1 MRHELSIQGIN
12 TYYGYSH
19 VLHDVSLNVS
29 KGTVVALLG
38 RNGVGKTTT
47 LRSVMGLTPAKSGQI
62 LFEGKD
68 ITKIPPHEIS
78 KEGVGYVP
86 QGRRLF
92 DSLTVKEHLTVY
104 HRKGKNGEDAWTP
117 DRTLEFF
124 PRLRE
129 RYLSKGGELSGGER
143 QMLAIAR
150 ALVTNPRLIVLDEPT
165 EGLAPLV
172 VAEVGQL
179 ILKVKEEG
187 FSILLTEQKLRFA
200 LNLADDVYLMSK
212 GQIVFHSSPE
222 ELDKN
227 EEIKKLY
234 LGL

>member
-1 MRHELSIQGIN
+1 MGHELSIQGID

-19 VLHDVSLNVS
+19 VLYDVSLDVPQ
-29 KGTVVALLG
+29 GTVVALLG

-47 LRSVMGLTPAKSGQI
+47 LRSVMGLTPARNGRI
-62 LFEGKD
+62 LFMDED
-68 ITKIPPHEIS
+68 ITKVPPHAIS
-78 KEGVGYVP
+78 RKGIGYVP

-92 DSLTVKEHLTVY
+92 HSLTVKEHLTVY
-104 HRKGKNGEDAWTP
+104 HRKGIDGADAWSP
-117 DRTLEFF
+117 DRVLEFF
-124 PRLRE
+124 PRLKE
-129 RYLSKGGELSGGER
+129 RYTSKGGELSGGEQ

-172 VAEVGQL
+172 VAEVGRL

-187 FSILLTEQKLRFA
+187 FAILLTEQKLRFA
-200 LNLADDVYLMSK
+200 LGLADDVYLMSK
-212 GQIVFHSSPE
+212 GQIVFHSTPQ
-222 ELDKN
+222 ELSEN

>member
-1 MRHELSIQGIN
+1 MGHELSIQGIN

-19 VLHDVSLNVS
+19 VLHDVSLDVPQ
-29 KGTVVALLG
+29 GTVVALLG

-47 LRSVMGLTPAKSGQI
+47 LRSVMGLTPARSGRV
-62 LFEGKD
+62 LFRDED
-68 ITKIPPHEIS
+68 ITKVPPHLIS
-78 KEGVGYVP
+78 RKGIGYVP

-92 DSLTVKEHLTVY
+92 NSLTVREHLTVY
-104 HRKGKNGEDAWTP
+104 HRKGPDGGDAWTP
-117 DRTLEFF
+117 DRVLEFF
-124 PRLRE
+124 PRLKE
-129 RYLSKGGELSGGER
+129 RYSSKGGELSGGER

-172 VAEVGQL
+172 VAEVGRL

-187 FSILLTEQKLRFA
+187 FAILLTEQKLRFA
-200 LNLADDVYLMSK
+200 LSLADDVYLMSK
-212 GQIVFHSSPE
+212 GQIVFHSSPQ
-222 ELDKN
+222 ELDGN
-227 EEIKKLY
+227 EEVKKLY

>member
-1 MRHELSIQGIN
+1 MGHELSIQGIN

-19 VLHDVSLNVS
+19 VLHDVSLDVPQ
-29 KGTVVALLG
+29 GTVVALLG

-47 LRSVMGLTPAKSGQI
+47 LRSVMGLTPARSGRV
-62 LFEGKD
+62 LFRDED
-68 ITKIPPHEIS
+68 ITKVPPHMIS
-78 KEGVGYVP
+78 RKGIGYVP

-92 DSLTVKEHLTVY
+92 NSLTVREHLTVY
-104 HRKGKNGEDAWTP
+104 HRKGPDGGDAWTP
-117 DRTLEFF
+117 DRVLEFF
-124 PRLRE
+124 PRLKE
-129 RYLSKGGELSGGER
+129 RYSSKGSELSGGER

-172 VAEVGQL
+172 VAEVGRL

-187 FSILLTEQKLRFA
+187 FAILLTEQKLRFA
-200 LNLADDVYLMSK
+200 LSLADDVYLMSK
-212 GQIVFHSSPE
+212 GQIVFHSSPQ
-222 ELDKN
+222 ELDGN
-227 EEIKKLY
+227 EEVKKLY

>member
-1 MRHELSIQGIN
+1 MGHELSIQGIN

-19 VLHDVSLNVS
+19 VLHDVSLDVPQ
-29 KGTVVALLG
+29 GTVVALLG

-47 LRSVMGLTPAKSGQI
+47 LRSVMGLTPARSGRV
-62 LFEGKD
+62 LFRDED
-68 ITKIPPHEIS
+68 ITKVPPHMIS
-78 KEGVGYVP
+78 RKGIGYVP

-92 DSLTVKEHLTVY
+92 NSLTVREHLTVY
-104 HRKGKNGEDAWTP
+104 HRKGPNGGDAWTP
-117 DRTLEFF
+117 DRVLEFF
-124 PRLRE
+124 PRLKE
-129 RYLSKGGELSGGER
+129 RYSSKGGELSGGER

-172 VAEVGQL
+172 VAEVGRL

-187 FSILLTEQKLRFA
+187 FAILLTEQKLRFA
-200 LNLADDVYLMSK
+200 LSLADDVYLMSK
-212 GQIVFHSSPE
+212 GQIVFHSSPQ
-222 ELDKN
+222 ELDGN
-227 EEIKKLY
+227 EEVKKLY

>member
-1 MRHELSIQGIN
+1 MGSELSIQGIN

-19 VLHDVSLNVS
+19 VLHNVSLEVP
-29 KGTVVALLG
+29 KKTVVALLG

-47 LRSVMGLTPAKSGQI
+47 LRSVMGLTPAKSGRI
-62 LFEGKD
+62 MFKDED
-68 ITKIPPHEIS
+68 ITRVPPHMIS
-78 KEGVGYVP
+78 RKGVGYVP

-92 DSLTVKEHLTVY
+92 NSLTVKEHLTVY
-104 HRKGKNGEDAWTP
+104 HRKGTDGKDAWTP
-117 DRTLEFF
+117 ERVLEFF
-124 PRLRE
+124 PRLQE
-129 RYLSKGGELSGGER
+129 RYSSKGGELSGGER

-150 ALVTNPRLIVLDEPT
+150 ALVTNPNLIVLDEPT

-179 ILKVKEEG
+179 ILKVKDEG

-200 LNLADDVYLMSK
+200 LSLADDVYLMSK
-212 GQIVFHSSPE
+212 GQIVFHAPPQ

-227 EEIKKLY
+227 EKIKKLY

>member
-1 MRHELSIQGIN
+1 MGHELSIQGIN

-19 VLHDVSLNVS
+19 VLHDVSLDVPQ
-29 KGTVVALLG
+29 GTVVALLG

-47 LRSVMGLTPAKSGQI
+47 LRSVMGLTPARSGRV
-62 LFEGKD
+62 LFRDED
-68 ITKIPPHEIS
+68 ITKVPPHMIS
-78 KEGVGYVP
+78 RKGIGYVP

-92 DSLTVKEHLTVY
+92 NSLTVREHLTVY
-104 HRKGKNGEDAWTP
+104 HRKGPDGGDAWTP
-117 DRTLEFF
+117 DRVLEFF
-124 PRLRE
+124 PRLKE
-129 RYLSKGGELSGGER
+129 RYSSKGGELSGGER

-172 VAEVGQL
+172 VAEVGRL

-187 FSILLTEQKLRFA
+187 FAILLTEQKLRFA
-200 LNLADDVYLMSK
+200 LSLADDVYLMSK
-212 GQIVFHSSPE
+212 GQIVFHSSPQ
-222 ELDKN
+222 ELDGN
-227 EEIKKLY
+227 EEVKKLY